1 VSAFAT
7 PREQER
13 NQYWSRFDDIDRL
26 LQDDD
31 SDSDMDYKDSEH
43 EEDEEMLEVQVEPV
57 VIEKP
62 KPVIAPLNI
71 PQQT

>member
-1 VSAFAT
+1 
-7 PREQER
+7 
-13 NQYWSRFDDIDRL
+13 
-26 LQDDD
+26 
-31 SDSDMDYKDSEH
+31 MDYKDSEH

-71 PQQT
+71 P